1 MSKTVVRYLC
11 SSSAHFLF
19 SDSVTLNDP
28 YLSLFFTGISD
39 LFYPFFDLY
48 FIPYFKTMHF
58 KHIYFLFYF
67 FSFLLSVFVTEMTNV
82 LTGIELT

>member
-19 SDSVTLNDP
+19 SDSVTLNDR

-58 KHIYFLFYF
+58 KHIYF

-82 LTGIELT
+82 LTGIEFT